1 MSLLMPHSPSQA
13 HADVFGRG
21 TETFL
26 TGRKVKETAPSEVH
40 NLELWRHAW
49 KLMNQHQPSMELDQ
63 LCGACG
69 VNWPCEP
76 YRHGQADEVASR
88 RQAAA

>member
-1 MSLLMPHSPSQA
+1 MALLMPHSPSQA

-21 TETFL
+21 VETFL
-26 TGRKVKETAPSEVH
+26 TGDRSGKNTTPSEVH
-40 NLELWRHAW
+40 NVDLWRSAW
-49 KLMNQHQPSMELDQ
+49 KLMNTHQPSAELDSF
-63 LCGACG
+63 CNSCG

-88 RQAAA
+88 RQYF